1 MARGR
6 WDGTRFCG
14 SRYKVRRWNEG
25 RQIAGPRRCRL
36 TPPSPKNV
44 QAWIQFHFPL
54 HPGYNS
60 GQSIKR
66 SPLLYSDTQG
76 VRVHDAQVL
85 VQFVD
90 RCMIFILSR
99 EGRSHC
105 PEEFTE
111 SIYRKRQHFARHRV
125 GSRELTSPV
134 SQRVRQH
141 STSKGVADDDHTD
154 SQCQHCYSS

>member
-1 MARGR
+1 MGLASAALGIRFA
-6 WDGTRFCG
+6 DGM
-14 SRYKVRRWNEG
+14 KVVRSQGKALSPDPAVTKKR
-25 RQIAGPRRCRL
+25 AGMDPIPL
-36 TPPSPKNV
+36 S
-44 QAWIQFHFPL
+44 PL

-60 GQSIKR
+60 GPSIKR
-66 SPLLYSDTQG
+66 SALLYSDTQG

-90 RCMIFILSR
+90 RCMIFIPSR

-141 STSKGVADDDHTD
+141 STSKGVADGDHTD
-154 SQCQHCYSS
+154 CQCQHCYSS

>member
-1 MARGR
+1 MGPASAAIVVRFA
-6 WDGTRFCG
+6 DGM
-14 SRYKVRRWNEG
+14 KVVRSQG
-25 RQIAGPRRCRL
+25 QGAVALPRRHQKTCRPESNS
-36 TPPSPKNV
+36 T
-44 QAWIQFHFPL
+44 FPL

-66 SPLLYSDTQG
+66 SALLYSDTQG

-90 RCMIFILSR
+90 RCMIFISSR

-111 SIYRKRQHFARHRV
+111 TIYRKRQHYARHRV
-125 GSRELTSPV
+125 GSHELTSSV

-154 SQCQHCYSS
+154 CQCQHCYSS